1 MPAQQP
7 KKRKPEDEQDMNKR
21 QMAGSKASTDKK
33 EVDDDGE
40 GSAKTENGKDTPN
53 KNNKL
58 DIADDEASQSMGKS
72 KDYSRGGEAEV
83 TGGGGSRR
91 GEQEGVGRGTQT
103 LGDLV

>member
-58 DIADDEASQSMGKS
+58 DIA
-72 KDYSRGGEAEV
+72 GGEAEV